1 MVDVLRP
8 NKTTVLRR
16 QNIIVKTSWFISEE
30 EARNI
35 KRSILEQFEDH
46 GVAVVGGDVDI
57 ITVDADVL
65 AVE

>member
-16 QNIIVKTSWFISEE
+16 QNIIVKTSQFISED
-30 EARNI
+30 EARSI
-35 KRSILEQFEDH
+35 KRNILEQFKDY
-46 GVAVVGGDVDI
+46 GVAVVGGDIDI
-57 ITVDADVL
+57 ITVDADML